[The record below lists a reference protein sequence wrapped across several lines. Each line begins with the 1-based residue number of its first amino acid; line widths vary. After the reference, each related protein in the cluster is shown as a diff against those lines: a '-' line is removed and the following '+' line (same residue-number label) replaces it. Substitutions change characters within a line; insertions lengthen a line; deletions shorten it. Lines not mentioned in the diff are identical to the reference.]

1 MDVQVREAREDEL
14 DEIGSL
20 TAEVY
25 QEYVGPEY
33 LAVLRDARSRWQN
46 PATATLVALDGGTDG
61 LPGRQLLGAVVYAGP
76 GSPWR
81 DIADGD
87 AEAEFRML
95 AVLESARGRGVGEAL
110 VRACLQRARA
120 EGRTRMVLS
129 TTSEFKAAQRLYAR
143 LGFARAEHRDWM
155 PTSWLTLLAYEVELV

>member
-14 DEIGSL
+14 DEIGAL

-25 QEYVGPEY
+25 EEIVGPDY
-33 LAVLRDARSRWQN
+33 LAVLRDARSRWQA
-46 PATATLVALDGGTDG
+46 PATATYVALDGGTDG
-61 LPGRQLLGAVVYAGP
+61 LPGRHLLGAVVYAGP

-81 DIADGD
+81 DLADGD

-110 VRACLQRARA
+110 VQACAQRARA
-120 EGRTRMVLS
+120 EGRARLVLS
-129 TTSEFKAAQRLYAR
+129 TGPNLTAAQRLYAR
-143 LGFARAEHRDWM
+143 LGFARAEQRDWM
-155 PTSWLTLLAYEVELV
+155 PTSELRLLAYELELA

>member
-1 MDVQVREAREDEL
+1 MDVQMREAREDEL
-14 DEIGSL
+14 DEIGAL

-25 QEYVGPEY
+25 EELVGPDY
-33 LAVLRDARSRWQN
+33 LAVLRNARSRWQV
-46 PATATLVALDGGTDG
+46 PATTTYVALDGGTDG

-81 DIADGD
+81 DIAQGD

-110 VRACLQRARA
+110 VRTCLQRARA
-120 EGRTRMVLS
+120 EGRARMVLS
-129 TTSEFKAAQRLYAR
+129 TTPELKAAHRLYDR
-143 LGFARAEHRDWM
+143 LGFSRAEHRDWM
-155 PTSWLTLLAYEVELV
+155 PTSRIRLLAYELELV

>member
-14 DEIGSL
+14 DEIGAL

-25 QEYVGPEY
+25 EEYVGSEY
-33 LAVLRDARSRWQN
+33 LAVLRDARSRWQA
-46 PATATLVALDGGTDG
+46 PATTILVALDGGTDG

-81 DIADGD
+81 DVAEGE

-110 VRACLQRARA
+110 VRACLQRARS

-129 TTSEFKAAQRLYAR
+129 TTSELEAAQRLYAR
-143 LGFARAEHRDWM
+143 LGFVRAEQRDWA
-155 PTSWLTLLAYEVELV
+155 PRPELTLLAYEMELA